1 MKLRCLSA
9 KLITTFNKAIRNIGK
24 NSLTA
29 LFRIEPK
36 FTIDD
41 QVTRPCHVCP
51 CPDATCPGAVHWG
64 LVPAP
69 D

>member
-1 MKLRCLSA
+1 MKFGLLSA
-9 KLITTFNKAIRNIGK
+9 KLITTFNKEIRNIV
-24 NSLTA
+24 NISLTA
-29 LFRIEPK
+29 LVRIEPK

-51 CPDATCPGAVHWG
+51 CPDATCPGAVHWR